1 MPMKIFAIATFGF
14 AIYLVAYFYTKIKEN
29 LPKRNVIAP
38 NLVTTEKGDKRD
50 GQKNTQENDGPK
62 TFSALAHIRG
72 AQGIVI
78 PGAMLSNQFRVNNQS
93 HNPEIINV
101 ENSNVII
108 GSSIAVGTFLTL
120 FFYYRLSITTDF
132 FLFSK
137 TFVIVQY
144 QMIPFALANFIIPL
158 ILYCK
163 NENLRKFVKEMY
175 SDFLYDL
182 LP

>member
-14 AIYLVAYFYTKIKEN
+14 AIYLIAYFYTKIKEI
-29 LPKRNVIAP
+29 LQKRNVIAP
-38 NLVTTEKGDKRD
+38 NILTTEKPDEKD
-50 GQKNTQENDGPK
+50 GPKNTQENVGP
-62 TFSALAHIRG
+62 TFSALANIRG
-72 AQGIVI
+72 AQGII
-78 PGAMLSNQFRVNNQS
+78 LPGAMLSNQFRMNNQS

-175 SDFLYDL
+175 SDFWYDL